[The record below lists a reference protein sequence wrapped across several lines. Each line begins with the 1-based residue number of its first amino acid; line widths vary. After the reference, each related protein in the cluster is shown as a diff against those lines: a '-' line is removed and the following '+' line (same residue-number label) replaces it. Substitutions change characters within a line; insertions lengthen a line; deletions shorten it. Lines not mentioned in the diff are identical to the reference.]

1 MHGVGELLHSS
12 LRGGGG
18 GGGGVVLGSVVM
30 LAFVWS
36 RLRQDHQ
43 HEGIVRAATKCGDV
57 LVLITVDH
65 ARACSVV
72 DDHALLADGE
82 LDGSLGTITSC
93 VFLV

>member
-30 LAFVWS
+30 LAFVRS

-43 HEGIVRAATKCGDV
+43 HEGVVRAATK
-57 LVLITVDH
+57 
-65 ARACSVV
+65 
-72 DDHALLADGE
+72 
-82 LDGSLGTITSC
+82 
-93 VFLV
+93 